1 MFISFHDCLRPLGY
15 TRLYTHAVMVTTLSV
30 ASWSPDVVLN
40 VIVFIIPWVS
50 SKKGSSNL
58 GNACWYSDCNN
69 SACGHSRSPDVLNVI
84 VFSITWVLSKKGSSS
99 LGNACWYSDCN
110 NSACGQSHS
119 PVSLAGAVT
128 SIIFVETKVLS
139 WQTRYNTTKLCLSWT
154 NICCDKTFVVT
165 SILLLRQKMCLSW
178 QK

>member
-1 MFISFHDCLRPLGY
+1 MFISFHDDNSVCGQLVTWCCAKCYCVYHSLSP
-15 TRLYTHAVMVTTLSV
+15 LYTHAVMVTTLSV

-40 VIVFIIPWVS
+40 VIVFSIP
-50 SKKGSSNL
+50 
-58 GNACWYSDCNN
+58 
-69 SACGHSRSPDVLNVI
+69 
-84 VFSITWVLSKKGSSS
+84 WVLSKKGSSS

-165 SILLLRQKMCLSW
+165 SILLSRQKMCLSW
-178 QK
+178 QN